1 MNETKYRCF
10 YIMDGLVGPKDTII
24 PDIASVSGGFWVNS
38 KFEYTTGSD
47 CQYWLP
53 PASIL
58 YVRKSIEK

>member
-47 CQYWLP
+47 CLYWLP

>member
-47 CQYWLP
+47 CRYWLP